1 VPDRRGGGRGR
12 ARGAGGVRD
21 PAGEGDPPA
30 HGVPLMPRKC
40 GCQRAQC
47 AHQKG
52 GPVCDRAV
60 PGKGAVLLCEVCFS
74 DLWQEMYGKPRAS
87 EGE

>member
-1 VPDRRGGGRGR
+1 
-12 ARGAGGVRD
+12 
-21 PAGEGDPPA
+21 
-30 HGVPLMPRKC
+30 MPRKC

-74 DLWQEMYGKPRAS
+74 DLWQEMYGKPRES